1 MSNHAILTAETHRDL
16 RIATHRSAAFGDDV
30 MCCITVPAEFRQ
42 VQNEYPIVFR
52 MNPERDGFSAFA
64 LFGFENGENLFL
76 NGDRW
81 EARYRP
87 LAIDIQPFLIGMPA
101 GGPSQGQGGKQ
112 VHIDMASSRIAKAEG
127 TRVFDEQGRPT
138 PYLETIAEKLG
149 ELDAGYQVAGDFFTA
164 LMAYKLL
171 EPLALDITLN
181 DGSAHRFVG
190 FHVIH
195 EERLRALDAEAVAD
209 LHGKDYLMPIYMA
222 LASLSNIGSL
232 VDRKNGRLLNV

>member
-16 RIATHRSAAFGDDV
+16 RIAPHRGAAFGDDV
-30 MCCITVPAEFRQ
+30 MCCITVPAEFRR

-52 MNPERDGFSAFA
+52 MNPERSGFSAFA
-64 LFGFENGENLFL
+64 LFGFENGDNLFL
-76 NGDRW
+76 DGDRW
-81 EARYRP
+81 TARYRP
-87 LAIDIQPFLIGMPA
+87 LAIDIQPFLIG
-101 GGPSQGQGGKQ
+101 GGPAAQGQGGKQ

-149 ELDAGYQVAGDFFTA
+149 ELDEGYQAAGDFFAA
-164 LMAYKLL
+164 LMKYNLL
-171 EPLALDITLN
+171 EPLALDITLD
-181 DGSAHRFVG
+181 DGSTHRFVG

-195 EERLRALDAEAVAD
+195 EERLHALDAEAVAD
-209 LHGKDYLMPIYMA
+209 LHGRDYLMPVYMA

-232 VDRKNGRLLNV
+232 VDRKNGRLPNV